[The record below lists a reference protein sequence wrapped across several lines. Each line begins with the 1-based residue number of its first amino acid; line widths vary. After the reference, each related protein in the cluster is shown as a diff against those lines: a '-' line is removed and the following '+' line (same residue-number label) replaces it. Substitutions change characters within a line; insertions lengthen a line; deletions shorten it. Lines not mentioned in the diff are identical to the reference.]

1 MNVFFYRT
9 SDPREKVTKTLTLTL
24 SLPNAT
30 VRSQDGISIMDPVIT
45 IATTNT
51 ALLTANYM
59 FIPQFARY
67 YFITSIKEIRNG
79 LIEFKAHCDVLMTY
93 GSQIRNLKATIA
105 RQENKFNLYL
115 PDVAFKAYAYQKQ
128 QIKKFPNPL
137 TGANNLVLVVAGG
150 DNTSSSEQG

>member
-1 MNVFFYRT
+1 MNVTLYRT
-9 SDPREKVTKTLTLTL
+9 RDPREKVTKTLTSVVVLN
-24 SLPNAT
+24 NAT
-30 VRSQDGISIMDPVIT
+30 VRSPDGISIMDPVIT
-45 IATTNT
+45 IASTSPTFFSV
-51 ALLTANYM
+51 NYM
-59 FIPQFARY
+59 YISQFNRY

-79 LIEFKAHCDVLMTY
+79 LVEIKAHCDVLMTY
-93 GSQIRNLKATIA
+93 SAQIRNLKATIA

-150 DNTSSSEQG
+150 DNTSTTE

>member
-1 MNVFFYRT
+1 MNVYFYRT
-9 SDPREKVTKTLTLTL
+9 SDPREKVTKKTTVVQIV
-24 SLPNAT
+24 PNAT

-150 DNTSSSEQG
+150 DNTSSST

>member
-67 YFITSIKEIRNG
+67 YFITSIKELRNG

-93 GSQIRNLKATIA
+93 SAQIRALKATIA

-150 DNTSSSEQG
+150 DNTSSST